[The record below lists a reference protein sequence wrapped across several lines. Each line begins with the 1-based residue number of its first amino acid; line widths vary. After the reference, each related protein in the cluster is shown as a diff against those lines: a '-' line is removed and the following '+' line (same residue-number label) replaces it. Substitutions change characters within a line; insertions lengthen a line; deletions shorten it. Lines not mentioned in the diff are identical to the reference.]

1 MIRNIEAREGSYMDI
16 KKNWRRIFSLLLT
29 IILIYWAVNNLTIIT
44 DFTSV
49 ITSAFLPFIVGGVLA
64 FILNLPVKHIEKWLV
79 NWQKEYKKWFRPL
92 SIIISF
98 FFVILVLMFLVFLV
112 IPDLQMTVTSFI
124 EVVPAQISNLISW
137 AENFIKDNPEIVQF
151 VQDMDLDFDS
161 IQQQLINYVQT
172 FATDMLGNV
181 INIISTTVSSIVTI
195 FIAIVFAFFLLTNK
209 EKITRQ
215 IKKIIYSTIVLE
227 WANYIINVGKKANDI
242 FSSFVGGE
250 IIEAFILGTLVYIG
264 MMIFQ
269 FPYSLSVSVIT
280 GFLALIPVYGAII
293 GGMVGFILIA
303 VVSFTQA
310 IWFIIFIIVI
320 QQIEGNIIYPRVVG
334 NSVGLP
340 GIWVMVS
347 VTVGGAFFG
356 IVGMLIS
363 VPLVSLIYS
372 LIAATV
378 NHRLTMAG
386 LEVDYDSSDL

>member
-1 MIRNIEAREGSYMDI
+1 MDI
-16 KKNWRRIFSLLLT
+16 KKNWRRILSLLLT
-29 IILIYWAVNNLTIIT
+29 VVLIYWAVNNLTIIS
-44 DFTSV
+44 DFLSV
-49 ITSAFLPFIVGGVLA
+49 VTSAFLPFIVGGILA

-79 NWQKEYKKWFRPL
+79 KWQKEYKRWFRPF
-92 SIIISF
+92 SIVISF
-98 FFVILVLMFLVFLV
+98 SFVVLVLMFLIFLV
-112 IPDLQMTVTSFI
+112 IPDLQMTITSFI
-124 EVVPAQISNLISW
+124 EVVPSQISSLISW
-137 AENFIKDNPEIVQF
+137 AENFIQDNPEIVQF
-151 VQDMDLDFDS
+151 VQEMDLDLDS

-172 FATDMLGNV
+172 FATNMLGNV

-215 IKKIIYSTIVLE
+215 IKKIIYSTVVLE
-227 WANYIINVGKKANDI
+227 WANYFVNVGKKANEI
-242 FSSFVGGE
+242 FSSFVGGS

-264 MMIFQ
+264 MMILQ

-280 GFLALIPVYGAII
+280 GFLALIPVYGAIL
-293 GGMVGFILIA
+293 GGGVGFILIS

-334 NSVGLP
+334 SSVGLP

-347 VTVGGAFFG
+347 VTAGGAFFG

-378 NHRLTMAG
+378 NYRLITAG